1 MDERPFRILGVEQI
15 AVGAIDQAPLRHLW
29 VDLLGLAPVG
39 TFRNDVENVIG
50 EIARM
55 GHLPFGADVNLLQPI
70 DPARS
75 PRVHRPSL
83 NHVGFWV
90 DDLPAAVEWLTAR
103 GIRFTPRG
111 IRRGAGGND
120 VCFIDPRYGGEGV
133 LVELV
138 QAPPDVIAALR
149 PSAPTSA

>member
-1 MDERPFRILGVEQI
+1 MEERPFQILGVEQI
-15 AVGAIDQAPLRHLW
+15 AVGALDKEPLHHLW
-29 VDLLGLAPVG
+29 MDLLGLVPAG
-39 TFRNDVENVIG
+39 DFRNDVENVIG
-50 EIARM
+50 EIALVGPRCFA
-55 GHLPFGADVNLLQPI
+55 GCVNLLQPI
-70 DPARS
+70 DPERS

-90 DDLPAAVEWLTAR
+90 DDLAAAVSWLTAR

-120 VCFIDPRYGGEGV
+120 VCFIDPREGGEGV

-149 PSAPTSA
+149 SESEGT